1 MQLMTTNICTFKD
14 PLVICGTCL
23 PEMDQIAFNKLPNP
37 YFVCL
42 ETIHMNMVAHK
53 IASIIEQG
61 NVKRIILASVDKS
74 PHCIQLHHIGR
85 ELNKMFNI
93 EIKNYV
99 AKQGELIEISKET
112 IGLSKNLSKLQG

>member
-1 MQLMTTNICTFKD
+1 MSTNICNFRD

-23 PEMDQIAFNKLPNP
+23 KEMDKLAFSKLPNP

-61 NVKRIILASVDKS
+61 NIKRVIFASVDKS
-74 PHCIQLHHIGR
+74 PHCMQLHHIGR
-85 ELNKMFNI
+85 ELSKMFNI
-93 EIKNYV
+93 EIKSYV
-99 AKQGELIEISKET
+99 SKQGELIEISKET
-112 IGLSKNLSKLQG
+112 IALSKNLSKLQDLSQ